1 LIRRRETPSVCLF
14 SMQRKN
20 TPPGDESVYLV
31 CVERILTQQ
40 KLYLLNIDIIGKLSL
55 YESSATLSRSL
66 AVTIAL
72 ADTVQSPLKG
82 GGAGF

>member
-1 LIRRRETPSVCLF
+1 
-14 SMQRKN
+14 MQRKN
-20 TPPGDESVYLV
+20 TPPRDESVYLV
-31 CVERILTQQ
+31 FVKRRETQQ
-40 KLYLLNIDIIGKLSL
+40 KLYLLNIYIIGESSL

-72 ADTVQSPLKG
+72 ADAVQSPLKG

>member
-1 LIRRRETPSVCLF
+1 
-14 SMQRKN
+14 M
-20 TPPGDESVYLV
+20 YLV
-31 CVERILTQQ
+31 FVERILTQQ
-40 KLYLLNIDIIGKLSL
+40 KLYLLNIDVIGELSL

-72 ADTVQSPLKG
+72 ADTVQSPLRG